1 MWWRSEN
8 ASGWSFGSCMILVEK
23 YFCLVIFFWGGGCT
37 THCFIT
43 LLLDFPGH
51 VTLKGHQN
59 INTQQANLPL
69 PLPVP
74 PLLYLPPSSSPS
86 SSSLDDHVS
95 SKRTDSILLSFF
107 STRPSRRDH
116 SEHSHPP
123 RGGGGDVHDVRVSS
137 ADNVLRNAPCLP
149 LLLETRSR

>member
-23 YFCLVIFFWGGGCT
+23 YFCLVGFFWGGVYYTLFHHTPVGFSRSCDFKRT
-37 THCFIT
+37 PTHQHPT
-43 LLLDFPGH
+43 S
-51 VTLKGHQN
+51 Q
-59 INTQQANLPL
+59 
-69 PLPVP
+69 P
-74 PLLYLPPSSSPS
+74 PPPRSPPLYLPPSSSPS

-123 RGGGGDVHDVRVSS
+123 RGGGGVHDVRVSS